1 MADISLEKAT
11 KEIAGLRRQI
21 NHHNALY
28 HQYDAP
34 EIPDVDYDR
43 LFDRLV
49 ELETAFPQLQTPDSP
64 TQRVGDK
71 PLSGFAQVKHDVPMM
86 SLAKVFNDTDL
97 ADFEARIL
105 KRLEIEDA
113 DAEPPVYSCEPKID
127 GVAVSLLY
135 EQGLLVR
142 AATRGDGVT
151 GEDITH
157 NVRTI
162 GSIPLR
168 LDTSGSP
175 ERLEVPARLEVRGEI
190 YMTRSGFAA
199 MNEAAERSE
208 DGRTFV
214 NPRNAAS
221 GALRQLDPR
230 IAAQRPLRFFAY
242 SAVFKNGDGKNGDG
256 GNTFASKSI
265 ASVPILSTHSGILTL
280 LGQWGLPLNPERA
293 VVSGY
298 QACLDYAQ
306 QLLAK
311 RDKLDYEIDGAVL
324 KVDDLRLQH
333 ELGSNARTPRWAMA
347 YKFPAEEAST
357 LVRDVEFQVGR
368 TGTITPVARLEPVFV
383 GGVTVSNATLHNMD
397 EIERLGLRIGDRVI
411 LRRAGD
417 VIPKIVSVMDS
428 SGMGTEAIKGESI
441 ASVPIK
447 TISMPATCPACDSPV
462 EKDGEVLY
470 RCTGGLIC
478 PAQRKESLRHFC
490 SRTALDI
497 EGLGE
502 KLVEQLVDAERV
514 RTVADVFTL
523 TKDDLISLERMGD
536 KSADNL
542 LAAIDKARATTL
554 PRLLYGLGIREVG
567 EATALSLATHFGSL
581 EALMQADQEALVQV
595 DDVGPIMAEHIA
607 HFFANQENDKVIA
620 QLRERGVSWP
630 EHQAQTVSDELAG
643 QTWVLTGTLETM
655 TRDEARAALQALGA
669 KVSGSVSKK
678 TSVVVA
684 GPGAGSKLDKAN
696 ELGVKV
702 IDEQGLIDLLE

>member
-1 MADISLEKAT
+1 MADISLEQAT
-11 KEIAGLRRQI
+11 QEIDKLRRQI
-21 NHHNALY
+21 NHHNSLY
-28 HQYDAP
+28 HQFSAP

-49 ELETAFPQLQTPDSP
+49 ELETEFPQLLTPDSP

-71 PLSGFAQVKHDVPMM
+71 PLSGFAQVQHDVPMM
-86 SLAKVFNDTDL
+86 SLAKVFNDSDL
-97 ADFEARIL
+97 ADFEARII
-105 KRLEIEDA
+105 KRLEIEDEG
-113 DAEPPVYSCEPKID
+113 AEPPVYSCEPKID

-168 LDTSGSP
+168 LDTK
-175 ERLEVPARLEVRGEI
+175 ECPARVEVRGEI
-190 YMTRSGFAA
+190 YMSRSGFAA
-199 MNEAAERSE
+199 MNQAAERSE

-230 IAAQRPLRFFAY
+230 IAAKRPLRFFTY
-242 SAVFKNGDGKNGDG
+242 SAVMGPVVGSGEILFDH
-256 GNTFASKSI
+256 S
-265 ASVPILSTHSGILTL
+265 SVPFTAPDTHSGILEL

-298 QACLDYAQ
+298 QACLDYAN
-306 QLLAK
+306 QLLTK
-311 RDKLDYEIDGAVL
+311 RDQLDYEIDGAVI
-324 KVDDLRLQH
+324 KVDNIRLQN

-357 LVRDVEFQVGR
+357 IVNDVEFQVGR

-397 EIERLGLRIGDRVI
+397 EIERLGLHIGDRVI

-417 VIPKIVSVMDS
+417 VIPKIVSVVK
-428 SGMGTEAIKGESI
+428 GTEPVMGTEEWSKSNS
-441 ASVPIK
+441 SVPIT
-447 TISMPATCPACDSPV
+447 TITPITMLSNCPACNSPV

-490 SRTALDI
+490 SRAALDI

-502 KLVEQLVDAERV
+502 KLVEQLVDADMV
-514 RTVADVFTL
+514 KTVADVFTL
-523 TKDDLISLERMGD
+523 SKDDLISLERMGE

-542 LAAIDKARATTL
+542 LAAIEKAKSTTL
-554 PRLLYGLGIREVG
+554 PRLLFGLGIREVG

-581 EALMQADQEALVQV
+581 EKLMQADQEALEQV
-595 DDVGPIMAEHIA
+595 ADVGPIMAEHIA
-607 HFFANQENDKVIA
+607 HFFANEENDKVIA
-620 QLRERGVSWP
+620 QLRERGVTWP
-630 EHQAQTVSDELAG
+630 EHQAQSVSDELAG

-678 TSVVVA
+678 TAVVVA
-684 GPGAGSKLDKAN
+684 GPGAGSKLEKAN

-702 IDEQGLIDLLE
+702 IDEQGLIDLLNK

>member
-1 MADISLEKAT
+1 MADISRGKQAQEQAA
-11 KEIAGLRRQI
+11 KEIADLRRQL
-21 NHHNALY
+21 NHHNSLY
-28 HQYDAP
+28 HQFSAP
-34 EIPDVDYDR
+34 EIPDVDYDK
-43 LFDRLV
+43 LFDRLI
-49 ELETAFPQLQTPDSP
+49 ELEDEYPQLLTPDSP

-86 SLAKVFNDTDL
+86 SLAKVFNDADL
-97 ADFEARIL
+97 ADFEARIH
-105 KRLEIEDA
+105 KRLELEDE
-113 DAEPPVYSCEPKID
+113 DTEPPVYSCEPKID

-142 AATRGDGVT
+142 AATRGDGIT

-162 GSIPLR
+162 GNIPLR
-168 LDTSGSP
+168 LDTV
-175 ERLEVPARLEVRGEI
+175 ECPARVEVRGEI

-199 MNEAAERSE
+199 MNAEAERSE

-230 IAAQRPLRFFAY
+230 IAARRPLRFFTY
-242 SAVFKNGDGKNGDG
+242 SAVLFTSSSTPD
-256 GNTFASKSI
+256 
-265 ASVPILSTHSGILTL
+265 THSGILAL

-298 QACLDYAQ
+298 QACLEYANR
-306 QLLAK
+306 LLSR
-311 RDKLDYEIDGAVL
+311 RDQLDYEIDGAVI
-324 KVDDLRLQH
+324 KVDNIRLQN

-357 LVRDVEFQVGR
+357 IVNDVEFQVGR

-417 VIPKIVSVMDS
+417 VIPKIVSVMKRTEEFSSPDS
-428 SGMGTEAIKGESI
+428 VVHAKEIEMLTA
-441 ASVPIK
+441 
-447 TISMPATCPACDSPV
+447 CPACDSPV

-502 KLVEQLVDAERV
+502 KLVEQLVDADMV
-514 RTVADVFTL
+514 KTVADVFIL
-523 TKDDLISLERMGD
+523 TRDNLVSLERMGE

-542 LAAIDKARATTL
+542 LNAIEKAKATTL

-595 DDVGPIMAEHIA
+595 ADVGPIMAEHIA

-620 QLRERGVSWP
+620 QLRDRGVTWP

-684 GPGAGSKLDKAN
+684 GPGAGSKLDKAT
-696 ELGVKV
+696 ELGVNV
-702 IDEQGLIDLLE
+702 IDEQGLIDLLKR

>member
-1 MADISLEKAT
+1 MADISFEQAKQ
-11 KEIAGLRRQI
+11 EITSLRRQI
-21 NHHNALY
+21 NHHNSLY
-28 HQYDAP
+28 HQFSAP

-49 ELETAFPQLQTPDSP
+49 ELEAAFPQLLTPDSP

-71 PLSGFAQVKHDVPMM
+71 PLAGFTQVKHDVPMM
-86 SLAKVFNDTDL
+86 SLAKVFNDSDL
-97 ADFEARIL
+97 ADFENRIL
-105 KRLEIEDA
+105 KRLEIEDEG
-113 DAEPPVYSCEPKID
+113 AEPPVYSCEPKID

-168 LDTSGSP
+168 LDTGDSP
-175 ERLEVPARLEVRGEI
+175 ERLEVPDRLEVRGEI

-199 MNEAAERSE
+199 MNEEAERSE

-230 IAAQRPLRFFAY
+230 IAAKRPLRFFTY
-242 SAVFKNGDGKNGDG
+242 SAVVTGTQEVSD
-256 GNTFASKSI
+256 
-265 ASVPILSTHSGILTL
+265 THSGILAQL
-280 LGQWGLPLNPERA
+280 EKWGLPLNPERA

-298 QACLDYAQ
+298 QACLDYAK

-311 RDKLDYEIDGAVL
+311 RDQLDYEIDGAVI
-324 KVDDLRLQH
+324 KIDNIRLQN

-357 LVRDVEFQVGR
+357 TVNDVEFQVGR

-417 VIPKIVSVMDS
+417 VIPKIVSVVK
-428 SGMGTEAIKGESI
+428 GTEGSGEQNP
-441 ASVPIK
+441 SVPVKDIRML
-447 TISMPATCPACDSPV
+447 STCPACDSPV
-462 EKDGEVLY
+462 EKDGDVLY

-490 SRTALDI
+490 SRAALDI

-502 KLVEQLVDAERV
+502 KLVEQLVDADMV
-514 RTVADVFTL
+514 KTVADVFTL
-523 TKDDLISLERMGD
+523 SREDLLGLERMGG

-542 LAAIDKARATTL
+542 LAAIDKARSTTL

-581 EALMQADQEALVQV
+581 EKLMQADQEALEQV
-595 DDVGPIMAEHIA
+595 ADVGPIMAEHIA
-607 HFFANQENDKVIA
+607 HFFANEENDNVIA
-620 QLRERGVSWP
+620 QLRERGVTWP
-630 EHQAQTVSDELAG
+630 EHQAQSVSDELAG

-678 TSVVVA
+678 TSCVVA
-684 GPGAGSKLDKAN
+684 GPGAGSKLDKAT

-702 IDEQGLIDLLE
+702 IDEQGLIDLLG